1 MTTAACLVFLGLALG
16 YILTLELRIKLLRGR
31 IQGIGQQLRF
41 IPKRRSD
48 RLSDPRPTRDL

>member
-1 MTTAACLVFLGLALG
+1 MTTAACLILLGIALG

-48 RLSDPRPTRDL
+48 RLSATQDRRDL

>member
-1 MTTAACLVFLGLALG
+1 MMTACAIALGLALG
-16 YILTLELRIKLLRGR
+16 YILTLELRISTLKGR

-48 RLSDPRPTRDL
+48 KPGT